1 MFFEAPFVLFSKI
14 ALFITLLRLP
24 RRRNRRFWQ
33 YVFNGY
39 SHAKTLI

>member
-1 MFFEAPFVLFSKI
+1 MFSEVPFVLFGK
-14 ALFITLLRLP
+14 ITLLIMFLHLP
-24 RRRNRRFWQ
+24 RRRNRRFRQ

>member
-1 MFFEAPFVLFSKI
+1 MFSKVPFVLFGKI

-24 RRRNRRFWQ
+24 RRRNRRFRQ

-39 SHAKTLI
+39 LHAKTLI